1 MLRRLSCFALAL
13 AFAASSVFSSAAW
26 SADSF
31 ISGGEEY
38 EPRSSSS
45 SSWDY
50 VDIHLV
56 PSSSN
61 MEIYTTN
68 RPRVTVDDLLPYVSI
83 LLLGGLLVCCM
94 RRSSS

>member
-1 MLRRLSCFALAL
+1 MLRRLSCLALAL
-13 AFAASSVFSSAAW
+13 AFAASSVFSSSAW

-31 ISGGEEY
+31 ISGGPEY
-38 EPRSSSS
+38 ESPS
-45 SSWDY
+45 DVGAL
-50 VDIHLV
+50 VDDLV
-56 PSSSN
+56 PTNSN

-83 LLLGGLLVCCM
+83 LLLGGLLVCFM